1 MEITTLELTKLPS
14 ASDGTRLWDWLTFVN
29 AQTEEEL
36 DMAATLDPTIEK
48 ATTIVRYFSANETLR
63 HQAES
68 REKWQRDVATL
79 RAVGRAEGLEE
90 GRAEGIEEGRAEGL
104 EEGAEKE
111 RRDGIRAG
119 IAQGYDPQI
128 LATIFR
134 ISVDEVHRLAGTS
147 PGD

>member
-90 GRAEGIEEGRAEGL
+90 GRAEGL